1 MRGVT
6 STEGMLTGVY
16 EDTPAPVG
24 SYVLQNL
31 NGQVAFY
38 QVEDGKQPTVKSGKC
53 YLMLDV
59 PTASVKVLTFSDA
72 TGVECIQNVEAA
84 VENEI
89 FDLAGR
95 RVRKAVKGIYIVNGK
110 KVLK

>member
-1 MRGVT
+1 MY
-6 STEGMLTGVY
+6 S
-16 EDTPAPVG
+16 
-24 SYVLQNL
+24 
-31 NGQVAFY
+31 
-38 QVEDGKQPTVKSGKC
+38 
-53 YLMLDV
+53 
-59 PTASVKVLTFSDA
+59 TASVKVLTFGDA
-72 TGVECIQNVEAA
+72 TGIECIQNVEAA